1 MFDMAVAR
9 NRYTNYRSMIQR
21 SETDWQT
28 SYAKHLSGLQVQVI
42 ARNLLQDQ
50 HGRTLQHF
58 CTTSY
63 LGLDYHPDILQGA
76 IEELE
81 NSRTLRI
88 ANSRN
93 RCQFQVL
100 DQYEAELSD
109 LFGCESLA
117 TLSCSAASSGVLPLV
132 AAGIFTNGVSPHMVF
147 DKFAHYSLNHVKAAC
162 ADETEIQTLPHDDMD
177 QLESI
182 CRQHGRVAYITD
194 GYYSMGGTAHM
205 DALLYLKERYGLFL
219 YLDDSHALSTA
230 GVSGQGFVR
239 GQLQELDEGIIIVAS
254 LGKAFAASG
263 GLLMLANT
271 RQKRLV
277 QRYGGPTNWSQS
289 LNAAAI
295 GAGRASARLHSSPLL
310 NTLQQQL
317 KNNVELFDKLLP
329 TPHAGSASPIRLIP
343 LGEAEYAIAASTFLA
358 NNGFLTSAVFFPVVP
373 KDAAALRV
381 TLRADMQPGEVESF
395 CRGVAEYLNS
405 NPVVAPLLNTQP

>member
-1 MFDMAVAR
+1 MAVTR
-9 NRYTNYRSMIQR
+9 NRFTNYRSMIQK
-21 SETDWQT
+21 SEADWQT
-28 SYAKHLSGLQVQVI
+28 SYAKHLSGLQVQPI

-76 IEELE
+76 IEEE

-93 RCQFQVL
+93 RCQLQVL
-100 DQYEAELSD
+100 DQYAAELSE
-109 LFGCESLA
+109 LFGCASLA

-132 AAGIFTNGVSPHMVF
+132 AAGIFTDGMSPHMMF
-147 DKFAHYSLNHVKAAC
+147 DKFAHYS
-162 ADETEIQTLPHDDMD
+162 
-177 QLESI
+177 
-182 CRQHGRVAYITD
+182 
-194 GYYSMGGTAHM
+194 YSMGGTAHM

-219 YLDDSHALSTA
+219 YLDDSHALSTV
-230 GVSGQGFVR
+230 GVFGQGFVR
-239 GQLQELDEGIIIVAS
+239 GQLQELDEGVIIVAS

-263 GLLMLANT
+263 GLVMLANT
-271 RQKRLV
+271 QQKRLV

-310 NTLQQQL
+310 NTLQQAL
-317 KNNVELFDKLLP
+317 RNNIELFDRLLP
-329 TPHAGSASPIRLIP
+329 TPQPPSFLPTQECCSIAH
-343 LGEAEYAIAASTFLA
+343 YAQSRYAAW
-358 NNGFLTSAVFFPVVP
+358 
-373 KDAAALRV
+373 
-381 TLRADMQPGEVESF
+381 
-395 CRGVAEYLNS
+395 
-405 NPVVAPLLNTQP
+405 

>member
-1 MFDMAVAR
+1 MFDMAVTR
-9 NRYTNYRSMIQR
+9 NRFTNYRSMIQK
-21 SETDWQT
+21 SEPDWQT
-28 SYAKHLSGLQVQVI
+28 SYAKHLSGLQVQPI

-93 RCQFQVL
+93 RCQLQVL
-100 DQYEAELSD
+100 DQYEAELSE
-109 LFGCESLA
+109 LFGCASLA

-132 AAGIFTNGVSPHMVF
+132 AAGIFTDGMSPHMVF
-147 DKFAHYSLNHVKAAC
+147 DKFAHYSLNHIKAAC
-162 ADETEIQTLPHDDMD
+162 ADETEVQTLPHNDMD

-182 CRQHGRVAYITD
+182 CRQHGRVAYVTD

-219 YLDDSHALSTA
+219 YLDDSHALSTV
-230 GVSGQGFVR
+230 GVFGQGFVR
-239 GQLQELDEGIIIVAS
+239 GQLQELDEGVIIVAS

-263 GLLMLANT
+263 GLVMLANT
-271 RQKRLV
+271 QQKRLV

-310 NTLQQQL
+310 NTLQQEL
-317 KNNVELFDKLLP
+317 RNNIELFDRLLP
-329 TPHAGSASPIRLIP
+329 TPHAGSTSPIRLIP
-343 LGEAEYAIAASTFLA
+343 LGEAEDAIAASTFLA

-373 KDAAALRV
+373 KNAAALRI
-381 TLRADMQPGEVESF
+381 TLRADMQPGEIESF
-395 CRGVAEYLNS
+395 CRSVAEYLDS
-405 NPVVAPLLNTQP
+405 NPAIAHLLNTQP